1 VGTSTVFVHALIE
14 ALERSGISRER
25 FLEAAP
31 IDRALLEGAGGR
43 LSIPSFDALLGL
55 ALELTGDPAFGLRM
69 GGLVNPATYRL
80 SMDLM
85 AHAST
90 IREGIESLGRF
101 YRLLTDEPFWKFVED
116 DSTGTIVFDAG
127 QGDSPARR
135 FRCELTIGNF
145 YRMLTA
151 FVPGS
156 RAEIV
161 AFDYPAP
168 AYRAE
173 YAQLFEGAERF
184 DQAFTGIVFRRELLD
199 APQVRHDSELYA
211 TIVAHAEKRV
221 SQLPGASFAERVR
234 RHVLDADPQ
243 THHDMPSIAR
253 ALNVSVRTLNRR
265 LAEEGTS
272 FRNVV
277 NGALGTLA
285 QRLFVEEARPIADVA
300 YAMGFSQP
308 SAFHR
313 AFKRW
318 TGATPAAMR
327 SARKVKRRGVR
338 G

>member
-1 VGTSTVFVHALIE
+1 VGASTVFIHALIE

-25 FLEAAP
+25 FLAGAP
-31 IDRALLEGAGGR
+31 IDRALLERVGGR
-43 LSIPSFDALLGL
+43 LSLASYDALVDR

-90 IREGIESLGRF
+90 IREGIESLERF
-101 YRLLTDEPFWKFVED
+101 YQLLTDKPFWRFVED
-116 DSTGTIVFDAG
+116 DRTGTIVLDAAK
-127 QGDSPARR
+127 GDLAARR

-145 YRMLTA
+145 YSMLTA

-156 RAEIV
+156 SAEVV

-168 AYRAE
+168 PFRTE
-173 YAQLFEGAERF
+173 YERLFKGAERF
-184 DQAFTGIVFRRELLD
+184 EQAFTGIVFRRELLD
-199 APQVRHDSELYA
+199 IPQVRHDTELYA
-211 TIVAHAEKRV
+211 TIVSHAEKRI
-221 SQLPGASFAERVR
+221 SQLPGAGFADRVR
-234 RHVLDADPQ
+234 SHVLDAGPQ

-272 FRNVV
+272 FREVV
-277 NGALGTLA
+277 NGALGAVA
-285 QRLFVEEARPIADVA
+285 QRLFVEEARPIEDVA

-318 TGATPAAMR
+318 TGATPAAIR
-327 SARKVKRRGVR
+327 SARKVNRRAP
-338 G
+338 